1 MGRKLDVDHL
11 VGSNEIAKRL
21 GFRHPQL
28 VHHYKNHDPTF
39 PEPVLALGRDR
50 ASTHIWYWPDVERW
64 AMRTGRLP
72 KSTSR
77 SRSDPEDG
85 ERVDDAQRPTAG
97 PTAGQ

>member
-1 MGRKLDVDHL
+1 MGRKLDIDHL

-28 VHHYKNHDPTF
+28 VHHHKNHDPTF

-72 KSTSR
+72 KPTSR
-77 SRSDPEDG
+77 SRSDPKDG
-85 ERVDDAQRPTAG
+85 ERADAQRPTAE
-97 PTAGQ
+97 PTGGQ